1 LKFYEDDDERTI
13 GGVTGVH
20 QAQEQHTSGFWR
32 LFCWLFFLADTRED
46 VGPRMKLSNFPI
58 HTTRLTRVRECELM
72 PSTAVSYRTDV
83 FRQHLFDRDLT
94 GYVMSEDLDLAY
106 RVSRRHQLLAVPTAT
121 YNHRKSPVSRN
132 SVRESEMR
140 RVLFTH
146 NQPVS
151 CFPGVGWGDQGAD
164 QCHGGGCRSSGGDA
178 RASRR

>member
-1 LKFYEDDDERTI
+1 
-13 GGVTGVH
+13 
-20 QAQEQHTSGFWR
+20 
-32 LFCWLFFLADTRED
+32 
-46 VGPRMKLSNFPI
+46 MKLSNFPI

-140 RVLFTH
+140 RVLFTQYFFRK
-146 NQPVS
+146 NLGGSLRCWLARYWALLGMTIRYSYIALRSGDTEKIKGLVDGIKAA
-151 CFPGVGWGDQGAD
+151 FRNRILWPGRFVPGPLE
-164 QCHGGGCRSSGGDA
+164 H
-178 RASRR
+178 